1 MFGGLNLKSLSDR
14 LNESLHDLENTIAQG
29 LPSTSAAAD
38 PTSPPRQQPTRTS
51 SSPAASPS
59 SARTRP
65 SLDSI
70 ATRAQSVAGGLG
82 NLSSPLSPTTLANAQ
97 QSASQLAEGALSS
110 LRASLRKGR
119 QSLDTVAR
127 ASLDG
132 GSSSSNRGRPAA
144 ALASP
149 SKREGSIKEEE
160 LIDIKKEEDAPE
172 EKKPKLEE
180 QLVDIG
186 DTVPT
191 PTPPANPDAP
201 LVDLSEPPASIEST
215 APPPA
220 SASLAP
226 SDRPSPLD
234 RRPSSLLDPPTP
246 EEGEDEDAWGVGS
259 VGIRTPAIPQGETP
273 AQEEVKG
280 EEAEP
285 KVEDKGAKEVTEL
298 PPPKVDEE
306 FDGSPAAPSTEPEIV
321 PLQDS
326 TSASQ
331 TTAAA
336 PVEPVSTTVDNTA
349 PPSAEPNADVA
360 KQKQVAVSAAD
371 ISPEEIT
378 RTTEDST
385 AAPAGADESS
395 SLPTNELAQA
405 SESAANEPEPAVPP
419 SPPAAEQPKPTEPAP
434 SAAHAVDPVILNGTI
449 VDSSANAEPAIGP
462 LSTGPAPSS
471 ASTSTPEIP
480 AAGPEHNEAA
490 NLDEEL
496 AALPAQG
503 DVEEQQSSVLGA
515 EEKEEEV
522 EAVQAKVEDAPAA
535 KVEVDELEASVKA
548 GEPEGAVEK
557 AVEAPVET
565 AVEQASAAND
575 DAVAPALA
583 APAPAD
589 EPAPPAVPAKPS
601 PDDHFAGLKASLDK
615 VVASLTP
622 LGSVDDVQAF
632 EDELRNMRSKA
643 EMAVKEVARLTGQL
657 DRQKESF
664 DELRETHRLEHKSQ
678 QEEIDS
684 LREQLAT
691 KDSNLSAAES
701 AAAQTRAEITRAS
714 EEYDKLKIVAKEE
727 EEKRIK
733 ALSLLRALRQ
743 KLVKNEKEKED
754 SDKELERLRASEQQ
768 AQETLR
774 ADRSRFD
781 SEIVALRSAQEQQ
794 INKLKQSFE
803 RETAKLKE
811 QFDRDSTNKRGQF
824 ELDAITAKAQQA
836 KELATKDAR
845 IKQLETTVRELST
858 ARDSIF
864 DQLQLRQAE
873 IESSETNQEA
883 LKTRA
888 AELEYELREAK
899 DRIAAMQ
906 DELDSVRRHRQ
917 DSARD
922 EGTTRRLLEEAEA
935 RHAVKVCDLEARAAQ
950 LEKDRRE
957 TEDEMGRNLQ
967 ERLKEVERLRAALA
981 QKDVDFAESVQNRQK
996 REKEIE
1002 EAQKARADL
1011 EARLKKVEAALD
1023 RVREESVTLQQG
1035 EAAAKEEL
1043 NDRLQRMSEL
1053 EARLEEAQTRESNL
1067 RSINKTLRE
1076 ELRKLQSGVLLA
1088 EKQRHPGVG
1097 YFSSFS
1103 QQSVPSVA
1111 SRPAAGASTT
1121 SLASTIGGPASP
1133 PLTASSPPASISSG
1147 LAGGAKANGDEALNF
1162 EYIRNIL
1169 LQFLEKPEMRPHLV
1183 QVLGVIL
1190 HFTPAELRRL
1200 AAKAATPH

>member
-548 GEPEGAVEK
+548 
-557 AVEAPVET
+557 
-565 AVEQASAAND
+565 
-575 DAVAPALA
+575 ALA

-643 EMAVKEVARLTGQL
+643 EMAVKEVARLTG
-657 DRQKESF
+657 QKESF